1 MFARKLTHLNSVV
14 LRNLRSS
21 LTRAMSSESAA
32 SKAPVLFET
41 REHVQW
47 ITLNRP
53 KKYNSIS
60 IGMYGEIIRAMS
72 EAAKNPDIRFLV
84 FTGNGDYYSA
94 GNDLSKCIYP
104 S

>member
-1 MFARKLTHLNSVV
+1 MFARNLTQVNAV
-14 LRNLRSS
+14 LGRHLRSN
-21 LTRAMSSESAA
+21 LTRTMSSD
-32 SKAPVLFET
+32 SKAPILFET
-41 REHVQW
+41 RDHVQW

-60 IGMYGEIIRAMS
+60 INMYGEIINAMS

-94 GNDLSKCIYP
+94 GNDLSKFVKNLNF
-104 S
+104 